1 MTFPRTVCQHTTH
14 GADRTLTFE
23 DGIEA
28 AAKVCEERREMFQS
42 EAKWAHSSGLYEAE
56 QMAKDAAHAVH
67 TVLLA
72 IRALSH
78 KEPSK

>member
-14 GADRTLTFE
+14 DRTLTFE

-28 AAKVCEERREMFQS
+28 AAK
-42 EAKWAHSSGLYEAE
+42 WHDAE
-56 QMAKDAAHAVH
+56 GDRWQESCDAAWVECVPDEGLIWVKAHRSAAA
-67 TVLLA
+67 A

-78 KEPSK
+78 KEPGK

>member
-28 AAKVCEERREMFQS
+28 AAKLCEAMRDVSQTE
-42 EAKWAHSSGLYEAE
+42 YESL
-56 QMAKDAAHAVH
+56 DAADRDNDHAWYAVQIASK
-67 TVLLA
+67 LMLA